1 VKHLRSWLLPII
13 ALAIAFAIGALM
25 MMFQGADPIKAYE
38 SLFTAAF
45 GSSEGLAK
53 TLGKAT
59 PLIISGLA
67 VTICL
72 RAGLF
77 NIGVQGQLLAGA
89 LASAW
94 AGYAIQ
100 GVPTVLHLP
109 IALLF
114 GLVFGSL
121 TGVIA
126 GALKAYRGV
135 HEVITT
141 IMLNSI
147 VLQLGE
153 YLSYGPFKEPDQQLA
168 RTPEVLPS
176 AKIPDVFGLP
186 LGFFIAVALSLV
198 AWWVFK
204 KTTSGFRLE
213 TVGRNKHAAWY
224 AGISVKRSIMISMI
238 VGGGLAGLGGAI
250 ETLGIVGRFEPAF
263 NAGLG
268 FDGITIALLGR
279 ANPLALI
286 PGAIL
291 FGGMRGAGGSMQFA
305 SGVSP
310 EVIDLILAIVLF
322 FVTAPIIGKV
332 VKAARTKDSIT
343 TGGWG
348 N

>member
-1 VKHLRSWLLPII
+1 MKHLRSWLLPII

-25 MMFQGADPIKAYE
+25 MKFQGADPVKAYK
-38 SLFTAAF
+38 SLFTTAF
-45 GSSEGLAK
+45 GSWEGIAK
-53 TLGKAT
+53 TFGKAT

-100 GVPTVLHLP
+100 GVPTILHLP

-114 GLVFGSL
+114 GLVFGAL

-153 YLSYGPFKEPDQQLA
+153 YLAYGPFKEPDQQLA
-168 RTPEVLPS
+168 RTPEVLDS
-176 AKIPDVFGLP
+176 ARIPDIFGLP
-186 LGFFIAVALSLV
+186 LGFFIAIALSVV
-198 AWWVFK
+198 AWWVFR

-224 AGISVKRSIMISMI
+224 AGISVKRSILISMI

-250 ETLGIVGRFEPAF
+250 ETLGITGRYEPAF

-332 VKAARTKDSIT
+332 FKAARTKDAIT

-348 N
+348 K